1 MLSDVMTNAG
11 PVAPSSFYD
20 DECWSRGPKQN
31 IKRKPFYLKMT
42 MFLFFVGG
50 GGFSS
55 LENVLFSRSFVGK
68 LVYLIAPEM
77 VPRL

>member
-42 MFLFFVGG
+42 MFFVGG
-50 GGFSS
+50 GGVQFPGKCFVFKVICGEISLFDSS
-55 LENVLFSRSFVGK
+55 
-68 LVYLIAPEM
+68 
-77 VPRL
+77 

>member
-50 GGFSS
+50 GVQFPGKCFVFNVICGEISLFDSS
-55 LENVLFSRSFVGK
+55 
-68 LVYLIAPEM
+68 
-77 VPRL
+77 